1 MATPKKP
8 QSVMEQLVEVLRDI
22 VTEPMSDQSSHAPT
36 PADVRHARSA
46 MHAPAPAP
54 RKKKPAKPKAR
65 PASKKKPVAKRK
77 KAKVTVKKVARKK
90 TARAK
95 GSKKR

>member
-8 QSVMEQLVEVLRDI
+8 QTVMEQLVEVLRDI
-22 VTEPMSDQSSHAPT
+22 VTEPMSDQSSHTPT

-54 RKKKPAKPKAR
+54 RKKKKVVKAKAR

-77 KAKVTVKKVARKK
+77 KAKVTVKKKK
-90 TARAK
+90 ASR
-95 GSKKR
+95 